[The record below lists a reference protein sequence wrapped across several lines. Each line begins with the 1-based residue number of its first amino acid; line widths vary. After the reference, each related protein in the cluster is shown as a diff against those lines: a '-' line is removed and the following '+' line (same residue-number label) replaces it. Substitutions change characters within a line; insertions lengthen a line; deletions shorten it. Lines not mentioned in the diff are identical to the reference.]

1 MSEAHLN
8 DTSGVKRSIKRFR
21 FSKPYWEATREK
33 KLVIQYCRATGKYQ
47 HYPRP
52 VSIYTGRQRDIEWRE
67 VSGHGEIFSFSVT
80 YRGTASFRGHEP
92 YVVAIVTLD
101 VGVNV
106 IANLIHCNR
115 EDLHIGLAVRACW
128 LPLEDGT
135 NLLMF
140 EPDGESR

>member
-1 MSEAHLN
+1 MSTDTLN

-21 FSKPYWEATREK
+21 FSKPYWEATRDK
-33 KLVIQYCRATGKYQ
+33 KLVIQYCRVTKQYQ

-52 VSIYTGRQRDIEWRE
+52 VSMYTGRQRDIEWRE
-67 VSGHGEIFSFSVT
+67 VSGRGEVYSFSFT
-80 YRGTASFRGHEP
+80 YRGTAAFRGHEP

-106 IANLIHCNR
+106 IANLINCNR
-115 EDLHIGLAVRACW
+115 EELHVGLPVKAFW
-128 LPLEDGT
+128 QPLEDGT

-140 EPDGESR
+140 EPDRDAR